1 MLKIKLKVSF
11 TKSKTGSDTY
21 SQCDVFSQLMS
32 DIIFIM
38 RIFQDNLTSVKLL
51 LIITN
56 LIFNSIQFQFNSAF
70 HQPPY
75 SFVCRL

>member
-21 SQCDVFSQLMS
+21 SQRDVFSQLMS
-32 DIIFIM
+32 DIIF
-38 RIFQDNLTSVKLL
+38 NLTSVKLL

-56 LIFNSIQFQFNSAF
+56 LIFNSIQFNCCASDT
-70 HQPPY
+70 Y
-75 SFVCRL
+75 LLIKNLE

>member
-21 SQCDVFSQLMS
+21 SQRDVFSQLMS

-56 LIFNSIQFQFNSAF
+56 LIFNFNF
-70 HQPPY
+70 NFKFL
-75 SFVCRL
+75 SFAVYNMN

>member
-21 SQCDVFSQLMS
+21 SQRDVFSQLMS
-32 DIIFIM
+32 DIIF
-38 RIFQDNLTSVKLL
+38 NLTSVKLL

-56 LIFNSIQFQFNSAF
+56 LIFNFNF
-70 HQPPY
+70 N
-75 SFVCRL
+75 FNFNVRLCCVRQC

>member
-21 SQCDVFSQLMS
+21 SQRDVFSQLMS
-32 DIIFIM
+32 DIIF
-38 RIFQDNLTSVKLL
+38 NLTSVKLL

-56 LIFNSIQFQFNSAF
+56 LIFNFNF
-70 HQPPY
+70 KKLFGNNPY
-75 SFVCRL
+75 